1 MTFLSIAATMAG
13 GMLATAAF
21 LSFIRLV
28 KGPALPDRVV
38 ALDLITTLTVA
49 AIVVYTIATNQKS
62 LLDATL
68 VVALVA
74 FLATVA
80 FARYLERRARND

>member
-1 MTFLSIAATMAG
+1 M
-13 GMLATAAF
+13 AAF
-21 LSFIRLV
+21 LSFLRLV

-49 AIVVYTIATNQKS
+49 AIVVYAIATDQKA